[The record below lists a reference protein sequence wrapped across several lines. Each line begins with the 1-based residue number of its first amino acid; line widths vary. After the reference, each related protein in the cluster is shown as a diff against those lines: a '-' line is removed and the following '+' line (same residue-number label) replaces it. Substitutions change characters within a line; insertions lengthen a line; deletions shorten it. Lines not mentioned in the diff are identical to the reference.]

1 MPERALLG
9 AIYADEDD
17 IDADLTGFLPPGVE
31 LRTEHYPSYAP
42 LDDTVEWARRMARH
56 PGIEEAAARL
66 AVHEPGAIIYPINSF
81 SAIDGPEGAARIAAR
96 ISRAAGGIP
105 AITTS
110 GAMVDAVRALGVR
123 LLSVSVPYGPVV
135 SAAVRSCFE
144 AGGIEVVA
152 VTGLDLPNANNWE
165 ALLLPDETVI
175 DMVRAGD
182 VPGAEAIYVGCTS
195 LRTAHL
201 MEAAEAAVGKPVV
214 TANAATVWRGLQL
227 MGRAARIEGRGALFR
242 LQ

>member
-1 MPERALLG
+1 MTDRPLVG

-17 IDADLTGFLPPGVE
+17 IDADLIGFLPPAVS
-31 LRTEHYPSYAP
+31 LRTEHYPSDP
-42 LDDTVEWARRMARH
+42 PDEDTVAWVRRMAAH
-56 PGIEEAAARL
+56 PGIEEAARRL
-66 AVHEPGAIIYPINSF
+66 AAHRPAAIIYPINSF
-81 SAIDGPEGAARIAAR
+81 SAIDGPAGAARIAAR
-96 ISRAAGGIP
+96 ISAAAGGIP
-105 AITTS
+105 AVTTS
-110 GAMVDAVRALGVR
+110 GAMVDAVRALGIR
-123 LLSVSVPYGPVV
+123 RLSVSVPYGPVV

-201 MEAAEAAVGKPVV
+201 MGAAEAAVGKPVV

-227 MGRAARIEGRGALFR
+227 AGLEPRRADRGALFR
-242 LQ
+242 VS